1 MQQQLELMNMKF
13 GEVRNE
19 MGELIIKVASL
30 WDGSGR
36 RGPES
41 RRLVRLVIS
50 PPEESIAK
58 KKNIDDEFEDFD
70 HDYNARFQQ
79 HKNHKYKGVRP
90 HGHFYQ
96 REQIERVVFFYDLD
110 KNFESIKMKILTFQE
125 KKILKHTWNE
135 RRKWSYSFI
144 VTYTLRKIK

>member
-1 MQQQLELMNMKF
+1 MGQAV
-13 GEVRNE
+13 EV
-19 MGELIIKVASL
+19 L
-30 WDGSGR
+30 
-36 RGPES
+36 S

-58 KKNIDDEFEDFD
+58 KKNIDEEFEDFD

-96 REQIERVVFFYDLD
+96 REQTERVVFFYDLD
-110 KNFESIKMKILTFQE
+110 KHFESIKMKILTFQE
-125 KKILKHTWNE
+125 KKDPKAYLE
-135 RRKWSYSFI
+135 
-144 VTYTLRKIK
+144 